1 MPRHIGYPIKRLLTI
16 DEAAEYCGMAR
27 ESFLHNCPVNPKRI
41 RPGQRGLRYD
51 IRELDAWIDTLS
63 ADAEGAMAAK
73 TTDWLVRLDGTDQD
87 KRRQSLR

>member
-1 MPRHIGYPIKRLLTI
+1 MPRCIGHPIKRLLTI
-16 DEAAEYCGMAR
+16 DEAAEYCGMGR
-27 ESFLHNCPVNPKRI
+27 ESFLSNCPVKQKRI

-51 IRELDAWIDTLS
+51 IRQLDAWIDTLS
-63 ADAEGAMAAK
+63 ADDDGTAAAD